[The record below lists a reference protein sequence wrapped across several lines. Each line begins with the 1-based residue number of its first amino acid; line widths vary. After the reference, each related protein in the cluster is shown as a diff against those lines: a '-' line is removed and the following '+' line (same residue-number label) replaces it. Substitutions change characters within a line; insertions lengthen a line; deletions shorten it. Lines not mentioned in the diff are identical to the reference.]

1 MRSESSRVKIIFLKQ
16 LAFPVVDTL
25 LVEEAIEGNTTFP
38 TLPSSSSSLTS
49 PLSDS
54 LWTNFFP
61 YTQPIVIQY
70 VRLVEVV
77 VVMLVMIGNEG

>member
-25 LVEEAIEGNTTFP
+25 LVEAIEGNITFP

-54 LWTNFFP
+54 LWINFFP
-61 YTQPIVIQY
+61 YTTRCNTVCT
-70 VRLVEVV
+70 
-77 VVMLVMIGNEG
+77 IGGSGCCDVSDDRK